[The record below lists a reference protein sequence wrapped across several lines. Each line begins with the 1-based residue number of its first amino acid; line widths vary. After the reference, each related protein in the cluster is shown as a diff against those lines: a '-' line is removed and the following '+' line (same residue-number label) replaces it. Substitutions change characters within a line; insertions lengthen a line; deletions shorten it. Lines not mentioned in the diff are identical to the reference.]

1 MPFIAPIIG
10 AVAGAI
16 GAIGSFIGGL
26 GFIGKLVI
34 GIGLNLA
41 ASALM
46 KRNQQAPEP
55 TGVKIQTEYGA
66 DVPRQVACGLVGV
79 AGHEV
84 HVNTYGNDNGWLQDV
99 YQLSD
104 YPCTSLERVAINGE
118 WVTLDAPQ
126 ANGYRKVTSGE
137 YANLAWIKFH
147 DGTQVT
153 ADPDLVDNAN
163 PNDRWGESC
172 VGVGCSYVIVK
183 AKYDREKTVGMPD
196 VFFEFKGAKL
206 YDWRKDST
214 VGGSGP
220 HRWNDP
226 STHEWTD
233 NPIIIEYNYRRGLSV
248 NGDLFCGMEMPA
260 SDLPLDKFT
269 AAANVCDEIVE
280 GEKRYRCSILL
291 DCTATH
297 GENIESIMKACGGVV
312 IDAPDG
318 SWPMVGAAQ
327 PVVATITDDDLV
339 VREPVRWQAKRSM
352 SELVN
357 SISGTHPDP
366 SQLWSMV
373 GYDPVVLDSAIVVD
387 RRTRDLVM
395 DFPTVT
401 SARQA
406 KQLASIYAAENRLE
420 ATAEITLRPRWRG
433 LKAGDWITWPSA
445 RYGTLT
451 YLVTEST
458 LYSLDSQ
465 GPRNVRLALQQ
476 RDASIYDA
484 VTVPPP
490 VVPYPPGKPVYLQ
503 ELGNLQVAGVSAGS
517 GTKLMPAIHLSWDQI
532 EDVTVSG
539 AEIEYWP
546 TDEVDSKQTKVV
558 GDQEI
563 SALLTDGVVSATEY
577 QVRTR
582 LLTAPQRPVA
592 WSAPIAVTTPDQP
605 FTDVTIDPEII
616 NEATD
621 WLNYNTR
628 EEIERGLDNATKDM
642 ADFDQQYGN
651 IQRLRREAAVTAGNI
666 TASYQEAIIVAVGP
680 GSAIAQR
687 IEALEV
693 TIDEDIA
700 QAVDFLTTEINE
712 VDGRVT
718 ANANAITQVNASV
731 GEVSA
736 SGTFR
741 VQSYASPGDSWTR
754 LGLEASADN
763 GVTFEQAAVF
773 LDAKTSG
780 TPRSRIMLDAEQVVI
795 GDLSSP
801 ATVYRP
807 FIITGG
813 RLYAD
818 ELYVDYAKIENV
830 DIDWADIETT
840 VTNNFVASGANIG
853 ALVVGTSNLAF
864 DMVTDSIDES
874 FPTGN
879 IALNPSW
886 QNIYTFTLENP
897 NPNPVLW
904 DFGFGLRVSNVGSGG
919 AAVIGRFYNITD
931 GIEIIQHGISAG
943 QGGAQTQTYSH
954 FKIEPRPATQGT
966 KQYAFQAA
974 ADGNATIRQITSP
987 YARGLWWKR

>member
-1 MPFIAPIIG
+1 MPFIGAVVGAVVSAVG
-10 AVAGAI
+10 AVA
-16 GAIGSFIGGL
+16 SFIGGL
-26 GFIGKLVI
+26 GFIGKLAI

-46 KRNQQAPEP
+46 KRKQQAPEP

-66 DVPRQVACGLVGV
+66 DVPRQVACGLVGI

-118 WVTLDAPQ
+118 WVTLDAPDG
-126 ANGYRKVTSGE
+126 NGYRKVTSGE
-137 YANLAWIKFH
+137 YANLAWIKFL
-147 DGTQVT
+147 DGTQTT
-153 ADPDLVDNAN
+153 AEAELVSSAN
-163 PNDRWGESC
+163 PSGRWGASC
-172 VGVGCSYVIVK
+172 VGLGCAYAIVK

-196 VFFEFKGAKL
+196 VFFELKGAKL

-226 STHEWTD
+226 ATHEWTD
-233 NPIIIEYNYRRGLSV
+233 NPIVIEYNYRRGLSV
-248 NGDLFCGMEMPA
+248 NGDLFCGMEMQA

-280 GEKRYRCSILL
+280 GEKRYRCSIML

-297 GENIESIMKACGGVV
+297 GDNIQSLMKSCGGVV

-327 PVVATITDDDLV
+327 PVIATITDDDLV
-339 VREPVRWQAKRSM
+339 VGEQVRWQAKRSM

-366 SQLWSMV
+366 GQLWSMA
-373 GYDPVVLDSAIVVD
+373 GYEAIVLDSAIVVD
-387 RRTRDLVM
+387 RRTRDLAM
-395 DFPTVT
+395 DFPTVM

-433 LKAGDWITWPSA
+433 LKAGDWITWQSA
-445 RYGTLT
+445 RFGTLT

-484 VTVPPP
+484 VTVPVP

-503 ELGNLQVAGVSAGS
+503 EVQNLQLAGVAAGS
-517 GTKLMPAIHLSWDQI
+517 GTKLMPAIQAVWDAI
-532 EDVTVSG
+532 DDVTVVG
-539 AEIEYWP
+539 VELEWWP
-546 TDEVDSKQTKVV
+546 TDDPTSRASMTVADDQTIAV
-558 GDQEI
+558 
-563 SALLTDGVVSATEY
+563 LTEAIVSDTEY

-582 LLTAPQRPVA
+582 LLTSPQRPVA
-592 WSAPIAVTTPDQP
+592 WSSPLAVTTPDQP
-605 FTDVTIDPEII
+605 FTDVTIDPAII

-651 IQRLRREAAVTAGNI
+651 VQRLRREAAVTAGNI
-666 TASYQEAIIVAVGP
+666 TASYQEAILVAVGP

-693 TIDEDIA
+693 TIEEDIA
-700 QAVDFLTTEINE
+700 QAVDLLTTEINE

-718 ANANAITQVNASV
+718 ANASAITALTAQVDDVEANV
-731 GEVSA
+731 TMRGEA
-736 SGTFR
+736 M
-741 VQSYASPGDSWTR
+741 ASPGGGWARYGVQVR
-754 LGLEASADN
+754 LESGGDWS
-763 GVTFEQAAVF
+763 QAAF
-773 LDAKTSG
+773 FMDAQHG
-780 TPRSRIMLDAEQVVI
+780 MSRVI
-795 GDLSSP
+795 
-801 ATVYRP
+801 
-807 FIITGG
+807 FK
-813 RLYAD
+813 AD
-818 ELYVDYAKIENV
+818 EFIVSDGSTDLVPFFISGGVARMNV
-830 DIDWADIETT
+830 
-840 VTNNFVASGANIG
+840 ANIG
-853 ALVVGTSNLAF
+853 TVNSGLVQ
-864 DMVTDSIDES
+864 
-874 FPTGN
+874 GN
-879 IALNPSW
+879 
-886 QNIYTFTLENP
+886 
-897 NPNPVLW
+897 
-904 DFGFGLRVSNVGSGG
+904 SGKMRMELDNDRLL
-919 AAVIGRFYNITD
+919 V
-931 GIEIIQHGISAG
+931 
-943 QGGAQTQTYSH
+943 
-954 FKIEPRPATQGT
+954 
-966 KQYAFQAA
+966 
-974 ADGNATIRQITSP
+974 AD
-987 YARGLWWKR
+987 

>member
-1 MPFIAPIIG
+1 MPFIG
-10 AVAGAI
+10 AAI
-16 GAIGSFIGGL
+16 GAIVSAVGAVASFIGGL
-26 GFIGKLVI
+26 GFLGKLVI

-41 ASALM
+41 ASALL
-46 KRNQQAPEP
+46 KQKQKAPEP
-55 TGVKIQTEYGA
+55 TGVKIHTEYGA
-66 DVPRQVACGLVGV
+66 DVPRQVACGLVGI
-79 AGHEV
+79 AGHEI
-84 HVNTYGNDNGWLQDV
+84 HVNTFGNDNGWLQDV

-147 DGTQVT
+147 DGNQTT

-163 PNDRWGESC
+163 PTDRWGESC

-214 VGGSGP
+214 VGGTGP

-233 NPIIIEYNYRRGLSV
+233 NPIVIDYNYRRGLSV

-297 GENIESIMKACGGVV
+297 GNNIESIMKACGGVV

-318 SWPMVGAAQ
+318 SWPMIGAAQ
-327 PVVATITDDDLV
+327 PVVATITDDDIV
-339 VREPVRWQAKRSM
+339 VGEPVRWQAKRSM
-352 SELVN
+352 AELVN

-373 GYDPVVLDSAIVVD
+373 GYDPVVLDGAIVVD

-433 LKAGDWITWPSA
+433 LKAGDWITWQSD

-465 GPRNVRLALQQ
+465 GPRNVRIALQQ

-484 VTVPPP
+484 VTVPVP

-503 ELGNLQVAGVSAGS
+503 EVQNLQLAGVTAGS
-517 GTKLMPAIHLSWDQI
+517 GTKLMPAIQASWDAI
-532 EDVTVSG
+532 EDVTVVG
-539 AEIEYWP
+539 VELEWWP
-546 TDEVDSKQTKVV
+546 TDDPASRASMTVADDQTIAV
-558 GDQEI
+558 
-563 SALLTDGVVSATEY
+563 LTEAVVSDTEY

-582 LLTAPQRPVA
+582 LLTSPQRPIA
-592 WSAPIAVTTPDQP
+592 WSAPMAVTTPDQP
-605 FTDVTIDPEII
+605 FTDVTIDPEVI

-693 TIDEDIA
+693 TIEEDIA
-700 QAVDFLTTEINE
+700 QAVDLLTTEINE

-718 ANANAITQVNASV
+718 ANANAITSLTAQVDDVEANV
-731 GEVSA
+731 TMRGEA
-736 SGTFR
+736 M
-741 VQSYASPGDSWTR
+741 ASPGGGWARYGVQVR
-754 LGLEASADN
+754 LESGGDWS
-763 GVTFEQAAVF
+763 QAAF
-773 LDAKTSG
+773 FMDAQPG
-780 TPRSRIMLDAEQVVI
+780 MSRVI
-795 GDLSSP
+795 
-801 ATVYRP
+801 
-807 FIITGG
+807 FK
-813 RLYAD
+813 AD
-818 ELYVDYAKIENV
+818 EFIVSDGSTDLVPFFISGGVARMNV
-830 DIDWADIETT
+830 
-840 VTNNFVASGANIG
+840 ANIG
-853 ALVVGTSNLAF
+853 TVNSGLIQSNNSKMRIELNNNRILV
-864 DMVTDSIDES
+864 
-874 FPTGN
+874 
-879 IALNPSW
+879 
-886 QNIYTFTLENP
+886 
-897 NPNPVLW
+897 
-904 DFGFGLRVSNVGSGG
+904 
-919 AAVIGRFYNITD
+919 
-931 GIEIIQHGISAG
+931 
-943 QGGAQTQTYSH
+943 
-954 FKIEPRPATQGT
+954 
-966 KQYAFQAA
+966 
-974 ADGNATIRQITSP
+974 AD
-987 YARGLWWKR
+987 

>member
-1 MPFIAPIIG
+1 MPFIGAAIG
-10 AVAGAI
+10 AVVSAVGAV
-16 GAIGSFIGGL
+16 ASFIGGL
-26 GFIGKLVI
+26 GFLGKLVI

-41 ASALM
+41 ASALL
-46 KRNQQAPEP
+46 KQKQKAPEP
-55 TGVKIQTEYGA
+55 TGVKIHTEYGA
-66 DVPRQVACGLVGV
+66 DVPRQVACGLVGI
-79 AGHEV
+79 AGHEI
-84 HVNTYGNDNGWLQDV
+84 HVNTFGNDNGWLQDV

-163 PNDRWGESC
+163 PIDRWGESC

-214 VGGSGP
+214 VGGTGP

-233 NPIIIEYNYRRGLSV
+233 NPIVIDYNYRRGLSV

-297 GENIESIMKACGGVV
+297 GNNIESIMKACGGVV

-318 SWPMVGAAQ
+318 SWPMIGAAQ
-327 PVVATITDDDLV
+327 PVVATITDVDLV
-339 VREPVRWQAKRSM
+339 VGEPVRWQAKRSM
-352 SELVN
+352 AELVN

-433 LKAGDWITWPSA
+433 LKAGDWITWQSD

-465 GPRNVRLALQQ
+465 GPRNVRIALQQ

-484 VTVPPP
+484 VTVPVP

-503 ELGNLQVAGVSAGS
+503 EVQNLQLAGVTAGS
-517 GTKLMPAIHLSWDQI
+517 GTKLMPAIQTSWDAI
-532 EDVTVSG
+532 EDVTVVG
-539 AEIEYWP
+539 VELEWWP
-546 TDEVDSKQTKVV
+546 TDDPVSRVSMTVADDQTIAV
-558 GDQEI
+558 
-563 SALLTDGVVSATEY
+563 LTEAVVSDTEY

-582 LLTAPQRPVA
+582 LLTSPQRPIA
-592 WSAPIAVTTPDQP
+592 WSAPMAVTTPDQP
-605 FTDVTIDPEII
+605 FTDVSVDYEAIGEFV

-621 WLNYNTR
+621 WIGWNTR
-628 EEIERGLDNATKDM
+628 EEIERARQNIILDIEQDAANYLDK
-642 ADFDQQYGN
+642 QQ
-651 IQRLRREAAVTAGNI
+651 LRRELASTTGDMNARWGEDITLITGEQFALSQRLEEFQAETEDDFTNITNLFSAEISRVDGDVTANSNALTALTAQVDDVSAEANFRMEVTAG
-666 TASYQEAIIVAVGP
+666 ASGYASRIGAQARVGGTGNWRSAAWFLDVPSDDQEPTRFA
-680 GSAIAQR
+680 AIADQF
-687 IEALEV
+687 V
-693 TIDEDIA
+693 
-700 QAVDFLTTEINE
+700 FS
-712 VDGRVT
+712 DGTDV
-718 ANANAITQVNASV
+718 
-731 GEVSA
+731 
-736 SGTFR
+736 FR
-741 VQSYASPGDSWTR
+741 P
-754 LGLEASADN
+754 
-763 GVTFEQAAVF
+763 
-773 LDAKTSG
+773 
-780 TPRSRIMLDAEQVVI
+780 VVI
-795 GDLSSP
+795 ENG
-801 ATVYRP
+801 A
-807 FIITGG
+807 
-813 RLYAD
+813 LYAD
-818 ELYVDYAKIENV
+818 QLFVDWAKIRNVSIGTAQIANGAITDAKIANAAITSAKIADLSVDTLKLAGDAINVTNSAYTAGAIWVSFSQTDVQSVTLNVPADALFVRCIFTAQTSNVNYTPVFNFYVDGNFLLT
-830 DIDWADIETT
+830 DT
-840 VTNNFVASGANIG
+840 VSRSPFQVEFVWMTPTPGNHTFLVKMFANGAG
-853 ALVVGTSNLAF
+853 PGT
-864 DMVTDSIDES
+864 
-874 FPTGN
+874 G
-879 IALNPSW
+879 
-886 QNIYTFTLENP
+886 
-897 NPNPVLW
+897 W
-904 DFGFGLRVSNVGSGG
+904 DVSH
-919 AAVIGRFYNITD
+919 RRL
-931 GIEIIQHGISAG
+931 H
-943 QGGAQTQTYSH
+943 
-954 FKIEPRPATQGT
+954 
-966 KQYAFQAA
+966 AA
-974 ADGNATIRQITSP
+974 AQR
-987 YARGLWWKR
+987 R